1 MANKGLRDLQRILRS
16 NESLWIGIIVGIVL
30 VVFLNTFAKLI
41 LIVLALLGVLW
52 LWNKV
57 QG

>member
-1 MANKGLRDLQRILRS
+1 MVNKGLRDLQRILRS
-16 NESLWIGIIVGIVL
+16 NESLWIGIILGIVL